1 MTRDELMEQLVA
13 LDQFDTVPSG
23 AKAEFLCNELQAILA
38 WMANRPRPQ
47 PDAWESFY
55 LVAAM
60 GQLGVQNFTA
70 AFNCSRRV
78 FDIAD
83 RHPLI
88 GMSPASVS
96 QLERALATTRQA
108 SLGVRAS
115 ADTFAFRNRRF
126 PAAA

>member
-13 LDQFDTVPSG
+13 LDQFDTVPNG
-23 AKAEFLCNELQAILA
+23 AKAEFLCNELQAILT
-38 WMANRPRPQ
+38 WMEHRPRPQ

-55 LVAAM
+55 LIAAI
-60 GQLGVQNFTA
+60 GQLSTQNFTA

-96 QLERALATTRQA
+96 QLERALAIVRQA
-108 SLGVRAS
+108 SVGTHAS
-115 ADTFAFRNRRF
+115 ANPFAFRNRRF

>member
-1 MTRDELMEQLVA
+1 MTRDELMEQLAA
-13 LDQFDTVPSG
+13 LDQFDTVPNG
-23 AKAEFLCNELQAILA
+23 AKAEFLCNELQAILS
-38 WMANRPRPQ
+38 WMDHRPRPQ

-55 LVAAM
+55 LVAAI

-78 FDIAD
+78 FDTED

-88 GMSPASVS
+88 GMSPASVA
-96 QLERALATTRQA
+96 QLERALATARQA
-108 SLGVRAS
+108 SLGMRAS
-115 ADTFAFRNRRF
+115 TDPFAYRNRRF